1 MPDESQQ
8 GIDKD
13 LDVPKQSVSR
23 RRAIAIILSVYLL
36 IFLQASNASGMTMAQ
51 SRIAGDLD
59 AYENAMWMTT
69 IYLVAFSSLAPVM
82 GRLSAIF
89 SPRTM
94 VVASA
99 ILIAI
104 GQTITSQAT
113 TLTVFLVGRTITG
126 IGGSAVMVVP
136 FILVLELVSK
146 RRRGIFMGL
155 INAGFTTGVSLGAVV
170 YGALINEPGWR
181 FLFGMQVP
189 LALIA
194 GLGVFLSIPSTFESG
209 GSKGAKDANLY
220 DKLRGIDY
228 AGAVLL
234 TSTIVTFLYGLAG
247 KVEYTPLVVSAALLI
262 TFLVVETY
270 LVSDPLIPLSVLQ
283 NRGALLSCFAQL
295 GLMASRWTILFYA
308 PVTALAVRGFAPAAA
323 GSMLIPTNLGFG
335 SGGLIVGWL
344 HVKRAGSF
352 YVPSLVSVVLFGASL
367 FSMGY
372 ASDPSVPLWVYILLL
387 FLNGL
392 FTGAALNYTLAH
404 ILHLT
409 PPDAHYM
416 ATSLLGTFRGF
427 AGSFGTAV
435 GGGIFIRTLQKG
447 LEHGFKHLPDGGGD
461 DSRREDLVKKL
472 VGGPALVFHGPEGL
486 LSPEER
492 GVAVRS
498 YVDALRVLFHAA
510 SVLTVVVL
518 VLQAGTGWKAP
529 KAEGEE
535 VFREVV
541 EHDGERDLEV

>member
-1 MPDESQQ
+1 M
-8 GIDKD
+8 
-13 LDVPKQSVSR
+13 
-23 RRAIAIILSVYLL
+23 
-36 IFLQASNASGMTMAQ
+36 
-51 SRIAGDLD
+51 
-59 AYENAMWMTT
+59 
-69 IYLVAFSSLAPVM
+69 
-82 GRLSAIF
+82 
-89 SPRTM
+89 
-94 VVASA
+94 
-99 ILIAI
+99 
-104 GQTITSQAT
+104 
-113 TLTVFLVGRTITG
+113 
-126 IGGSAVMVVP
+126 
-136 FILVLELVSK
+136 
-146 RRRGIFMGL
+146 
-155 INAGFTTGVSLGAVV
+155 
-170 YGALINEPGWR
+170 
-181 FLFGMQVP
+181 
-189 LALIA
+189 
-194 GLGVFLSIPSTFESG
+194 
-209 GSKGAKDANLY
+209 
-220 DKLRGIDY
+220 
-228 AGAVLL
+228 
-234 TSTIVTFLYGLAG
+234 
-247 KVEYTPLVVSAALLI
+247 
-262 TFLVVETY
+262 FLVVETH

-344 HVKRAGSF
+344 HVRRAGSF
-352 YVPSLVSVVLFGASL
+352 YTPSLVSVLLFGASL
-367 FSMGY
+367 FTMGY
-372 ASDPSVPLWVYILLL
+372 VSDPSVPLSVYILML

-409 PPDAHYM
+409 PTDAHYM

-427 AGSFGTAV
+427 AGSFGTAI

-447 LEHGFKHLPDGGGD
+447 LEHGFKHLPGDGDG
-461 DSRREDLVKKL
+461 REDLVRKL

-518 VLQAGTGWKAP
+518 VLQAGTGWKGP
-529 KAEGEE
+529 EVDGEE